1 MLNNT
6 IRAAVAFLFTAGATF
21 AHAAEFRVDS
31 SVDHLKKGETWA
43 TSGFSL
49 GDKANVG
56 IPVRW
61 SASVERET
69 RAGNSTQR
77 VFIQGSTPLND
88 DFTLEVGLGR
98 GTGAA
103 FGMRHDAHVTLYTS
117 IKSVELGTELH
128 QTRYA
133 ESTVHRVSGYARIPL
148 PGHLTAIAGAAAGRS
163 GGDSAGG
170 FTNLGLEYAGP
181 KDCTVK
187 LVRYQGRRSEDPNRP
202 TTTLDASKTYVA
214 GLKCPLSAH
223 SRIEISANTSQ
234 AAALSGHGV
243 SGALVFNF

>member
-1 MLNNT
+1 MLSNT
-6 IRAAVAFLFTAGATF
+6 VRAALALMFTAGVTC
-21 AHAAEFRVDS
+21 AHAAEFRVDD
-31 SVDHLKKGETWA
+31 SVDYLKKGETW
-43 TSGFSL
+43 TNRGFSY
-49 GDKANVG
+49 GDKINVG
-56 IPVRW
+56 IPLRW

-77 VFIQGSTPLND
+77 AFIQGSTPLND
-88 DFTLEVGLGR
+88 DFTLEVGIGR

-103 FGMRHDAHVTLYTS
+103 FGMRHDAHATLYTS
-117 IKSVELGTELH
+117 VKSVELGAEVH
-128 QTRYA
+128 QTRYS
-133 ESTVHRVSGYARIPL
+133 ESTVYRVSGYARVPL

-181 KDCTVK
+181 GECTVK
-187 LVRYQGRRSEDPNRP
+187 LVRYLGHRSEDPNHP
-202 TTTLDASKTYVA
+202 TTTLDASKTYIA

-223 SRIEISANTSQ
+223 SRFEISANTSQ

-243 SGALVFNF
+243 SGALVISF